1 MKPGVK
7 LLAVINSPILKQGS
21 FEDYLVAYAAEGK
34 RLGWKLGFVFPAVGK
49 EGFEEALNQHGAEVF
64 VTGLWGTD
72 EGKEALKQQIGAFQP
87 DLVNFHFCDSR
98 KFIGAFLYCRRK
110 GLRVID
116 HYHGEIR
123 PLSTVG
129 WRSRQ
134 ISELRLLSWL
144 FYMIVTV
151 SEANATFLRALHV
164 AGPVKVVYNGIDVAA
179 FVAQSGERRTA
190 TDPNAPLTCLY
201 VGSLIRRKRVD
212 ILLRAFA
219 EVKAKSPRARLVI
232 VGGGP
237 LETELKALATELGV
251 NDAVQFTG
259 LLKEFP
265 LELFRS
271 ADLFVSASESES
283 FGLVFGEAMAF
294 RLPVVACRVGG
305 IPEVVEDGVTGRLV
319 PANDPAA
326 MSKALLELLQDNQVR
341 LRMGEAA
348 AKRVTDKFQLADTVS
363 RTFEVFAGAVRG

>member
-1 MKPGVK
+1 VT
-7 LLAVINSPILKQGS
+7 
-21 FEDYLVAYAAEGK
+21 YAAEGQ
-34 RLGWKLGFVFPAVGK
+34 RQGWKLGFVFPVVGK
-49 EGFEEALNQHGAEVF
+49 EGFEATLKQHGAEVF

-72 EGKEALKQQIGAFQP
+72 EGKQALKRQIGAFQP

-98 KFIGAFLYCRRK
+98 KFLGIFLYCRWK
-110 GLRVID
+110 GFRVID

-123 PLSTVG
+123 PLATLG

-134 ISELRLLSWL
+134 ISDLRLLSWL

-179 FVAQSGERRTA
+179 FVAQSGEQRA
-190 TDPNAPLTCLY
+190 VADPNAPLTCLF

-219 EVKAKSPRARLVI
+219 EVKAKLPGARLVI

-237 LETELKALATELGV
+237 LEAELKALAAQLAIEDV
-251 NDAVQFTG
+251 VQFTG

-265 LELFRS
+265 VDLFRS
-271 ADLFVSASESES
+271 SDLFVSASESES

-326 MSKALLELLQDNQVR
+326 MSKALLELLEDDALR

-348 AKRVTDKFQLADTVS
+348 VGRVRNKFQLADTVS
-363 RTFEVFAGAVRG
+363 RTFEIFAGAVKV